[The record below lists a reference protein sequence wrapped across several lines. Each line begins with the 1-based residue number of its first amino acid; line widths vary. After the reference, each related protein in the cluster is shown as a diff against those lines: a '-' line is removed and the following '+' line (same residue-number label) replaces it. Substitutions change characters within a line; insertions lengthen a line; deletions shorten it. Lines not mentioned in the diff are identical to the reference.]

1 MAFGGDV
8 DTLSLTFDKLQYIFN
23 GYDTIRDSFLEIN
36 TLHKQDNITDY
47 EFFNKIQES
56 IMRFSALEFL
66 AIKSIFEIKKSL
78 YRNIGIATN
87 TTDKTVESTVSGA
100 RVSSHSISSFIVA
113 GTLPSPRSQA
123 IPIINTEGMNCL
135 QCKNPI
141 RRNSKFC
148 TTCGNKILG

>member
-36 TLHKQDNITDY
+36 TLHKQGNITDY

-56 IMRFSALEFL
+56 VMRFSALEFL

-78 YRNIGIATN
+78 YRSIGITTN
-87 TTDKTVESTVSGA
+87 STDKTAEPTVSNTQ
-100 RVSSHSISSFIVA
+100 VSSHSISSFIVA
-113 GTLPSPRSQA
+113 GTLPGTRSQVT
-123 IPIINTEGMNCL
+123 PINTGGTNCL
-135 QCKNPI
+135 QCRSPI

-148 TTCGNKILG
+148 TNCGNKITE